1 MKKLYEGL
9 NGDIFYNISIGKIDL
24 NLFRYPPQYINKVFF
39 GKYLEFPN
47 GVYSCPY
54 NRHRYRLDI

>member
-1 MKKLYEGL
+1 MGNIIIYLIMGKRY
-9 NGDIFYNISIGKIDL
+9 ISIGKIDL

-47 GVYSCPY
+47 GVYNCPY
-54 NRHRYRLDI
+54 PKYQYHLR